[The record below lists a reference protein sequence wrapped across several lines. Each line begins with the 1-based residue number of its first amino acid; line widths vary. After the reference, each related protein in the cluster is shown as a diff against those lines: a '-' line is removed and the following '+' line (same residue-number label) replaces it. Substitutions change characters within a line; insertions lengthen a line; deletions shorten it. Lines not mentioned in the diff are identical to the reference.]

1 MRLTTGVERAYMP
14 SRARLKSWW
23 GVRIVGTRRRLNE
36 NKYMKHPRDPWGQNA
51 GTGDHSY
58 QIYKVL
64 QDTVNP
70 CVMHEGNRRSV
81 PILWSGWK

>member
-1 MRLTTGVERAYMP
+1 MP

-23 GVRIVGTRRRLNE
+23 GVRIVGTRRQLNE
-36 NKYMKHPRDPWGQNA
+36 NRYMKHPRDPWGQNA

-81 PILWSGWK
+81 PILWSGWE